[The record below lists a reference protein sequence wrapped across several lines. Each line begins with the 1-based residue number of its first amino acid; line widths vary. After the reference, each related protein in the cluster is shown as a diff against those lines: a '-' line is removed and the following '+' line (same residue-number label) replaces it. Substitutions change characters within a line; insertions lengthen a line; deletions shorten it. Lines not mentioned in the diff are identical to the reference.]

1 MDKQQESDNIT
12 DNITDNIM
20 DDKKENTDDKNL
32 MNYSFEDLDL
42 NDDLLRGIYSY
53 GFEKPSKI
61 QYKSIPFIKSG
72 KDIIAQ
78 SQSGTGKTGAFSI
91 GILNNIDTKIKK
103 TQYIVLT
110 PTHELAKQIY
120 SVIENLGARMDITMC
135 KVIGKTN
142 INESII
148 ELKRD
153 PQIIVATPGRLFDMI
168 NKKHIF
174 TDNVKTLVLDEADEM
189 LSSGFMEILY
199 EIIKCMPKTCQM
211 CLFSATMPKEIL
223 DLTENFMNNPE
234 RLLINREELTL
245 EGIKQFYIDLK
256 QYNWKFDVLY
266 DIYDT
271 INITQSI
278 IYVNSKNIL
287 NNLYDRL
294 SKDNYPVSYI
304 HGDMQTFERE
314 KNLND
319 FKNGITRIMLSTDLL
334 SRGIDIQQLSLVIN
348 FDLPRNKETYIHRI
362 GRSGRY
368 GRKGTA
374 INFVTSE
381 DLAHMKEIEDFY
393 NTKIEE
399 MPQNLADYL

>member
-1 MDKQQESDNIT
+1 MSEGEDKSIIE
-12 DNITDNIM
+12 
-20 DDKKENTDDKNL
+20 
-32 MNYSFEDLDL
+32 YSFEDLDI

-61 QYKSIPFIKSG
+61 QYKSLPIFDSG
-72 KDIIAQ
+72 KDMIAQ

-91 GILNNIDTKIKK
+91 GILNNIDIKMKK

-120 SVIENLGARMDITMC
+120 NVIENLGAKIDISIC

-142 INESII
+142 INDSIR
-148 ELKRD
+148 ELSRD

-168 NKKHIF
+168 SKKHIF
-174 TDNVKTLVLDEADEM
+174 TDNIKTLIIDEADEM
-189 LSSGFMEILY
+189 LSSGFMEVLQN
-199 EIIKCMPKTCQM
+199 IIRCIPTTSQM
-211 CLFSATMPKEIL
+211 CLFSATMPKEII

-234 RLLINREELTL
+234 KLLINRDELTL

-266 DIYDT
+266 DIYET
-271 INITQSI
+271 INVTQSI
-278 IYVNSKNIL
+278 IYVNSKNVL

-294 SKDNYPVSYI
+294 SRDEFPVSYI
-304 HGDMQTFERE
+304 HGDMQTSERE

-319 FKNGITRIMLSTDLL
+319 FKNGTTRIMLSTDLL

-381 DLAHMKEIEDFY
+381 DIDHMNEIQKFY
-393 NTKIEE
+393 NTKIDE

>member
-1 MDKQQESDNIT
+1 MDNQSDEKNDEKNI
-12 DNITDNIM
+12 
-20 DDKKENTDDKNL
+20 

-42 NDDLLRGIYSY
+42 NDELLRGIYSY

-61 QYKSIPFIKSG
+61 QYKSIPLIKSG
-72 KDIIAQ
+72 KDLIAQ

-91 GILNNIDTKIKK
+91 GILNNIDTKLKK

-142 INESII
+142 ISESIM

-153 PQIIVATPGRLFDMI
+153 PQIIVATPGRLVDMI
-168 NKKHIF
+168 SKRHIF
-174 TDNVKTLVLDEADEM
+174 TDNIKTLVLDEADEM
-189 LSSGFMEILY
+189 LSGGFMEILY
-199 EIIKCMPKTCQM
+199 EIIKCMPKKCQI

-234 RLLINREELTL
+234 RLLVNRDELTL
-245 EGIKQFYIDLK
+245 EGIKQFYINLK

-294 SKDNYPVSYI
+294 SRDEYPVSYI
-304 HGDMQTFERE
+304 HGDMQTIERE

-374 INFVTSE
+374 INFITDE
-381 DLAHMKEIEDFY
+381 DTAHMKEIEDFY

>member
-12 DNITDNIM
+12 D
-20 DDKKENTDDKNL
+20 NTDDKNL

-168 NKKHIF
+168 NKRHIF

-223 DLTENFMNNPE
+223 DLTDNFMNNPE
-234 RLLINREELTL
+234 RLLINKEELTL

>member
-1 MDKQQESDNIT
+1 MSEGEDKSIIE
-12 DNITDNIM
+12 
-20 DDKKENTDDKNL
+20 
-32 MNYSFEDLDL
+32 YSFEDLDI

-61 QYKSIPFIKSG
+61 QYKSLPIFDSG
-72 KDIIAQ
+72 KDMIAQ

-91 GILNNIDTKIKK
+91 GILNNLDIKMKK

-120 SVIENLGARMDITMC
+120 SVIENLGARMDISIC

-142 INESII
+142 INDSIK
-148 ELKRD
+148 ELSRD
-153 PQIIVATPGRLFDMI
+153 PQIIIATPGRLYDMI
-168 NKKHIF
+168 SKKHIF
-174 TDNVKTLVLDEADEM
+174 TNNIKTLIIDEADEM
-189 LSSGFMEILY
+189 LSSGFMEVLQN
-199 EIIKCMPKTCQM
+199 IIRCIPKTSQM
-211 CLFSATMPKEIL
+211 CLFSATMPKEII

-234 RLLINREELTL
+234 KLLINRDELTL

-266 DIYDT
+266 DIYET
-271 INITQSI
+271 INVTQSI
-278 IYVNSKNIL
+278 IYVNSKNVL

-294 SKDNYPVSYI
+294 SRDEFPVSYI
-304 HGDMQTFERE
+304 HGDMQTSERE

-319 FKNGITRIMLSTDLL
+319 FKNGTTRIMLSTDLL

-381 DLAHMKEIEDFY
+381 DIDHMREIQKFY
-393 NTKIEE
+393 NTKIDE

>member
-1 MDKQQESDNIT
+1 MSETEGVIV
-12 DNITDNIM
+12 
-20 DDKKENTDDKNL
+20 KEEAVVKEDVKNL

-61 QYKSIPFIKSG
+61 QFKSIPIINSG

-91 GILNNIDTKIKK
+91 GILNNIDQKLKK
-103 TQYIVLT
+103 TQYIILT
-110 PTHELAKQIY
+110 PTHELAKQIF
-120 SVIENLGARMDITMC
+120 SVIQNLGDRMDISIV

-142 INESII
+142 INESIM
-148 ELKRD
+148 ELQKD

-168 NKKHIF
+168 NKRHIF
-174 TDNVKTLVLDEADEM
+174 TDSIKTLVLDEADEM
-189 LSSGFMEILY
+189 LSIGFMEIIHN
-199 EIIKCMPKTCQM
+199 IIKSMPKTTQI
-211 CLFSATMPKEIL
+211 CLFSATMPKEVL
-223 DLTENFMNNPE
+223 DLTNLFMNEPE
-234 RLLINREELTL
+234 TLLINKDELTL

-266 DIYDT
+266 DIYET

-294 SKDNYPVSYI
+294 SRDEFPVSYI
-304 HGDMQTFERE
+304 HGDMQSSERE

-334 SRGIDIQQLSLVIN
+334 ARGIDIQQLSLVIN

-381 DLAHMKEIEDFY
+381 DITYMKEIEAFY
-393 NTKIEE
+393 NTKIDE

>member
-1 MDKQQESDNIT
+1 M
-12 DNITDNIM
+12 
-20 DDKKENTDDKNL
+20 ENTKSITE
-32 MNYSFEDLDL
+32 YSFEDLDIK
-42 NDDLLRGIYSY
+42 DDLLRGIYSY
-53 GFEKPSKI
+53 GFEKPSNI
-61 QYKSIPFIKSG
+61 QYKSLPVFNSG
-72 KDIIAQ
+72 KDMIAQ
-78 SQSGTGKTGAFSI
+78 SQSGTGKTGAFSV
-91 GILNNIDTKIKK
+91 GILNNIDEKVKK

-120 SVIENLGARMDITMC
+120 NVIKELGARMDISIC

-142 INESII
+142 VNESIN
-148 ELKRD
+148 ELQKD
-153 PQIIVATPGRLFDMI
+153 PQIIVATPGRLYDMI
-168 NKKHIF
+168 SKRHVF
-174 TDNVKTLVLDEADEM
+174 TDNIKTLVIDEADEM
-189 LSSGFMEILY
+189 LSSGFTEILQN
-199 EIIKCMPKTCQM
+199 IIRCMSKNCQM
-211 CLFSATMPKEIL
+211 CLFSATMPKEII
-223 DLTENFMNNPE
+223 DLTENFMNEPE
-234 RLLINREELTL
+234 KLLVNKDELTL

-266 DIYDT
+266 DIYET
-271 INITQSI
+271 INVTQSI

-294 SKDNYPVSYI
+294 SRDEFPVSYI
-304 HGDMQTFERE
+304 HGDMQGSERD
-314 KNLND
+314 KNLSD

-374 INFVTSE
+374 INFITSE
-381 DLAHMKEIEDFY
+381 DLTHMKEIEDFY

>member
-1 MDKQQESDNIT
+1 MDNKSNEKNDGEKNI
-12 DNITDNIM
+12 
-20 DDKKENTDDKNL
+20 
-32 MNYSFEDLDL
+32 MNYSFEDLEL
-42 NDDLLRGIYSY
+42 NDELLRGIYSY

-61 QYKSIPFIKSG
+61 QYKSIPLIKSG
-72 KDIIAQ
+72 KDLIAQ

-91 GILNNIDTKIKK
+91 GILNNIDTKLKK

-142 INESII
+142 ISESIM

-153 PQIIVATPGRLFDMI
+153 PQIIVATPGRLVDMI
-168 NKKHIF
+168 SKRHIF
-174 TDNVKTLVLDEADEM
+174 TDNIKTLVLDEADEM
-189 LSSGFMEILY
+189 LSGGFMEILY
-199 EIIKCMPKTCQM
+199 EIIKCMPKKCQI

-234 RLLINREELTL
+234 RLLVNRDELTL
-245 EGIKQFYIDLK
+245 EGIKQFYINLK

-294 SKDNYPVSYI
+294 SRDEYPVSYI
-304 HGDMQTFERE
+304 HGDMQTVERE

-374 INFVTSE
+374 INFITDE
-381 DLAHMKEIEDFY
+381 DTAHMKEIEDFY